1 MHMVMLLLA
10 GAVLLAAL
18 SLVAWRMGGWSGV
31 VKAMPLYLAAWLC
44 AMLVN
49 FYVGV
54 VHAGYS
60 VALEAAVFVV
70 VFGGPAVAAWLV
82 RRTALAKGA

>member
-1 MHMVMLLLA
+1 MHMVMLLLG
-10 GAVLLAAL
+10 GAVLLAAV
-18 SLVAWRMGGWSGV
+18 SLVAWRMGGWPAVG
-31 VKAMPLYLAAWLC
+31 KAMPLFLAVWLC

-49 FYVGV
+49 FYIGV

-70 VFGGPAVAAWLV
+70 VCGVPAAAAWLV
-82 RRTALAKGA
+82 RRTAAAKGG